1 MLIYINMG
9 NIMGLNNQEAE
20 ISSTIP
26 YLKKME
32 RDAKNLVLNIQPPPS
47 NNNAENIF
55 TETENYELYKIFEKN
70 LNVNQPVNE
79 FSDTSPFISS
89 DAYNNLMK
97 NQQGGGDDDSS
108 TSESSQENT
117 SNNTTDIDLVSNSEM
132 SEESE
137 NQESENQESENQE
150 SENQESENQ
159 ESEQDS
165 QMSEESEEMVLTD
178 TVKKPDNMMSS
189 DSEMMQSE
197 SEMMS
202 SENLSTDSEMSTG
215 NPVVSYLSSS
225 AHSDIIDS
233 STNITTISIGNRKV
247 LSDSINTSD
256 INMISIEE

>member
-1 MLIYINMG
+1 
-9 NIMGLNNQEAE
+9 
-20 ISSTIP
+20 TIP

-47 NNNAENIF
+47 NNNEENVF

-70 LNVNQPVNE
+70 LNVSQPVNE

-97 NQQGGGDDDSS
+97 SQKGGGEDDSS

-137 NQESENQESENQE
+137 KQESENKESENK
-150 SENQESENQ
+150 

-165 QMSEESEEMVLTD
+165 QMSEESEDMVLTD

-225 AHSDIIDS
+225 AHSDNID
-233 STNITTISIGNRKV
+233 
-247 LSDSINTSD
+247 
-256 INMISIEE
+256 

>member
-1 MLIYINMG
+1 MG

-47 NNNAENIF
+47 NNNEENVF

-70 LNVNQPVNE
+70 LNVSQPVNE

-97 NQQGGGDDDSS
+97 NQKGGGEDESS

-150 SENQESENQ
+150 SEK
-159 ESEQDS
+159 DS
-165 QMSEESEEMVLTD
+165 QMSEDSEEMVLTD

-202 SENLSTDSEMSTG
+202 SENLSTDSDMSTG

-225 AHSDIIDS
+225 AHSDNIDS

>member
-1 MLIYINMG
+1 MG

-20 ISSTIP
+20 VSSTIP

-47 NNNAENIF
+47 NNNEENVF

-70 LNVNQPVNE
+70 LNVSQPVNE

-97 NQQGGGDDDSS
+97 SQKGGGEDDSS

-137 NQESENQESENQE
+137 KQESENKESENK
-150 SENQESENQ
+150 

-165 QMSEESEEMVLTD
+165 QMSEESEDMVLTD

-225 AHSDIIDS
+225 AHSDNIDS

>member
-1 MLIYINMG
+1 MG

-97 NQQGGGDDDSS
+97 NQQGGGEDDSS

-137 NQESENQESENQE
+137 NQESENQESE
-150 SENQESENQ
+150 
-159 ESEQDS
+159 QDS
-165 QMSEESEEMVLTD
+165 KMSEESEEMVLTD

-225 AHSDIIDS
+225 AHSDNIDS

>member
-1 MLIYINMG
+1 MG

-47 NNNAENIF
+47 NNNEENVF

-70 LNVNQPVNE
+70 LNVSQPVNE

-97 NQQGGGDDDSS
+97 NQKGGGEDDSS

-150 SENQESENQ
+150 SEK
-159 ESEQDS
+159 DS
-165 QMSEESEEMVLTD
+165 QMSEDSEEMVLTD

-202 SENLSTDSEMSTG
+202 SENLSTDSDMSTG

-225 AHSDIIDS
+225 AHSDNIDS